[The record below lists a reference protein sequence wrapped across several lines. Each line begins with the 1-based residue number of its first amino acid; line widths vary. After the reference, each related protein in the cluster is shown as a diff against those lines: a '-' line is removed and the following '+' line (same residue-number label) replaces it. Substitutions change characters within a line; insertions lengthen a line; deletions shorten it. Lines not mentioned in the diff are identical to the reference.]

1 MKNIKISN
9 IFDQLDEWQ
18 KVTKIKTEELPE
30 NILDFIKNYILESN
44 SIKKLTNQKFYNYN
58 VFELK
63 SILNGLKNPE
73 IYNKILNSLFTEN
86 NIDKYYDFIKS
97 DLTGSDKIKAIID
110 TNIIPLFQ
118 KNNIPVLDLAIEKS
132 LDEYEV
138 HVDEPEYYLDEIE
151 IAGQNLADN
160 AVTKEITEEDKIEY
174 QSLFINYL
182 LDMIITGNFNNNLI
196 DNYMLPEFDI
206 DNVNEIDYTQIKNV
220 LLDITNLS
228 LLLSQYVI
236 DNIKISDIFNSLDNY
251 PFDVTFDELH
261 KKINKWCINQF
272 KFDCFKDLIKSP
284 YYYKFI
290 EISTNQTYLNYFEEY
305 IKKFDELSKLLKN
318 VPNYDIIISYPFNDT
333 VEQTTK
339 ELKKFH
345 SNFLNEYQKEY
356 QKETIISLI
365 HSIFYNWTRVSNN
378 WDDSLNTDKY
388 PFSDSFDEYLFG
400 LRNWLE
406 LYLTDEI
413 IDNPTNTIRTKNPKE
428 QLKYLIGLI
437 KNLDKELKEYDGET
451 NFIKHNPFIPDEFL
465 SFKELIQRM
474 TKWYKSIK

>member
-9 IFDQLDEWQ
+9 IFDYLDEWQ
-18 KVTKIKTEELPE
+18 KVTKVKTKELPE
-30 NILDFIKNYILESN
+30 NMLEFLKNYILESN
-44 SIKKLTNQKFYNYN
+44 SIKRLTNQKFYNYKAI
-58 VFELK
+58 ELK
-63 SILNGLKNPE
+63 PILNGLKNPE
-73 IYNKILNSLFTEN
+73 IYDKILNSLFTEN

-138 HVDEPEYYLDEIE
+138 HVDEPEYYLDEVE

-160 AVTKEITEEDKIEY
+160 VVTKEITEEDKIEY

-196 DNYMLPEFDI
+196 DNYMLPKFDI
-206 DNVNEIDYTQIKNV
+206 NNVNEIDYTQIKNV

-236 DNIKISDIFNSLDNY
+236 DNIKINDIFNSLDNY

-339 ELKKFH
+339 ELKKFYL
-345 SNFLNEYQKEY
+345 NFLNEYQKEY
-356 QKETIISLI
+356 
-365 HSIFYNWTRVSNN
+365 
-378 WDDSLNTDKY
+378 
-388 PFSDSFDEYLFG
+388 
-400 LRNWLE
+400 
-406 LYLTDEI
+406 
-413 IDNPTNTIRTKNPKE
+413 
-428 QLKYLIGLI
+428 
-437 KNLDKELKEYDGET
+437 
-451 NFIKHNPFIPDEFL
+451 
-465 SFKELIQRM
+465 
-474 TKWYKSIK
+474 